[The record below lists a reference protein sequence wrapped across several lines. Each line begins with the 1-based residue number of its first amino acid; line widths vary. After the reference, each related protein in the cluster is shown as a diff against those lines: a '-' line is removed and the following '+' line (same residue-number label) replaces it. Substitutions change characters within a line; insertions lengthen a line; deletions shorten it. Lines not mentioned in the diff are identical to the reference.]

1 MKTAIQELLKE
12 LETFK
17 GMCSTDGEKF
27 IINLAIANT
36 KGKIKKEK
44 QQIEEAFTISRTSD
58 GCGWN
63 KEDAIQSAIGY
74 YESTFNSKVV

>member
-1 MKTAIQELLKE
+1 MTAMQELLKE

-17 GMCSTDGEKF
+17 GICSTDGEKF
-27 IINLAIANT
+27 IINFAIANA

-44 QQIEEAFTISRTSD
+44 QQIEDSFSISRTSD

-63 KEDAIQSAIGY
+63 KEDAIESAKGY
-74 YESTFNSKVV
+74 YQHNFGDKVK